1 MWLFLIAGTVISLIR
16 PAITGNCHS
25 SAASRW
31 FEALRRIGL
40 AGTQFADAT
49 CATIRRKLLKIG
61 ARVHLSVRRLKI
73 AMASACPYQHEYR
86 RAHLLLG
93 RAGR

>member
-49 CATIRRKLLKIG
+49 CATIRRKLLKI
-61 ARVHLSVRRLKI
+61 